1 MDHAEARERLAD
13 ALLAPRDG
21 GLEAALADPSAT
33 GVELRAHL
41 AACAPCSRELDA
53 LRAIGA
59 LLATAAPDSLAA
71 PPSLRERVMAAVGE
85 TGAPAAAP
93 IPLRPRRRLLPLV
106 AAMAAVVVLVAGL
119 AGGLALVGPR
129 QEADR
134 QGAGPRGPPAPGPGV
149 PAPPAVVRLDLARPG
164 RRRRRPIR

>member
-1 MDHAEARERLAD
+1 MNHAEPRERLAD

-21 GLEAALADPSAT
+21 GLESALADPSAT

-59 LLATAAPDSLAA
+59 LLATAARHSLAGPA
-71 PPSLRERVMAAVGE
+71 SLRARVMAAVGE

-93 IPLRPRRRLLPLV
+93 IPLRPRRRLLSLV
-106 AAMAAVVVLVAGL
+106 AALAAGVGLVAGR
-119 AGGLALVGPR
+119 GG
-129 QEADR
+129 
-134 QGAGPRGPPAPGPGV
+134 GV
-149 PAPPAVVRLDLARPG
+149 
-164 RRRRRPIR
+164 